1 MHSPRVRKGSTP
13 RADAPERGRLWAAIS
28 GLAPVRGRRPRAARW
43 KARNAGWSK
52 RRVPLLSCVRCPG
65 TPGLVV
71 EPNVLECATSL
82 RRLYRQRN
90 ASPISGGHATDRR
103 QRECRQHSDRL
114 IKLYHRRMPE
124 GARTESRDIVI
135 SELLVQSS
143 GSQAR
148 AKGFTR
154 PHHANDMIPID
165 SRGTSMSLFTARRER
180 TLS

>member
-1 MHSPRVRKGSTP
+1 M
-13 RADAPERGRLWAAIS
+13 AAMQPI
-28 GLAPVRGRRPRAARW
+28 GG
-43 KARNAGWSK
+43 
-52 RRVPLLSCVRCPG
+52 
-65 TPGLVV
+65 
-71 EPNVLECATSL
+71 ECK
-82 RRLYRQRN
+82 QR
-90 ASPISGGHATDRR
+90 
-103 QRECRQHSDRL
+103 SDRL